1 MLSHIDMRECNGIF
15 GRKLFLI
22 RTFFQKSLQGRVVSG
37 HSSADKHAHSR
48 QSSQLPLVF
57 WGLLLLAFALR
68 VPGLTRPLLG
78 NFSTKSVVYA
88 MMVRNWAEGRA
99 ALWQPTI
106 DCLVGGRRSLHMAEF
121 PVSAYLTGLSWRV
134 LGGSLDVWGRATAV
148 AFSVASVGLL
158 YLLARRCHGPRVALG
173 AGLTLALSPV
183 AVIYGQNFMIDASMV
198 FFALAAWYGVVRWL
212 DSHQPGWLLLGSL
225 SFCLLVLS
233 KFYLAAWLLPLT
245 AMLLWPQ
252 RFATPRLVQ
261 DVEHTFPTG
270 FWPLYL
276 LAAAVAMVPGIVWYT
291 YVYRMAM
298 PESPWAPYMY
308 TSLQRNAQGSP
319 LFDRMLWNPDF
330 YRQLLDDWTGVVLTP
345 IGFVLLLAGFLDR
358 TWRQYIL
365 WFVAAAVVVAAMP
378 VKFFKANYYY
388 VALLPPFCILAG
400 LGWQVLQERLPWSR
414 RAVVGL
420 LAIWVV
426 FSLRYSVRPA
436 FVTPEEDRAVVAAGL
451 ATEKLTAPDE
461 PIVTMHGDAIDLLY
475 YCNRPGWAIPPDVP
489 DLADVLRSFSRQG
502 ARYLVVVS
510 PASATIATRG
520 QTALASV
527 EPAARGEGYAV
538 YRLAR

>member
-1 MLSHIDMRECNGIF
+1 
-15 GRKLFLI
+15 
-22 RTFFQKSLQGRVVSG
+22 
-37 HSSADKHAHSR
+37 
-48 QSSQLPLVF
+48 
-57 WGLLLLAFALR
+57 
-68 VPGLTRPLLG
+68 
-78 NFSTKSVVYA
+78 
-88 MMVRNWAEGRA
+88 
-99 ALWQPTI
+99 
-106 DCLVGGRRSLHMAEF
+106 
-121 PVSAYLTGLSWRV
+121 
-134 LGGSLDVWGRATAV
+134 
-148 AFSVASVGLL
+148 
-158 YLLARRCHGPRVALG
+158 
-173 AGLTLALSPV
+173 
-183 AVIYGQNFMIDASMV
+183 
-198 FFALAAWYGVVRWL
+198 
-212 DSHQPGWLLLGSL
+212 
-225 SFCLLVLS
+225 
-233 KFYLAAWLLPLT
+233 
-245 AMLLWPQ
+245 
-252 RFATPRLVQ
+252 
-261 DVEHTFPTG
+261 
-270 FWPLYL
+270 
-276 LAAAVAMVPGIVWYT
+276 
-291 YVYRMAM
+291 
-298 PESPWAPYMY
+298 
-308 TSLQRNAQGSP
+308 
-319 LFDRMLWNPDF
+319 
-330 YRQLLDDWTGVVLTP
+330 
-345 IGFVLLLAGFLDR
+345 
-358 TWRQYIL
+358 
-365 WFVAAAVVVAAMP
+365 MP

-520 QTALASV
+520 QTALASL

>member
-1 MLSHIDMRECNGIF
+1 MSDR
-15 GRKLFLI
+15 
-22 RTFFQKSLQGRVVSG
+22 
-37 HSSADKHAHSR
+37 SSADKHSHSL
-48 QSSQLPLVF
+48 QSPQLPLVF

-78 NFSTKSVVYA
+78 NFSTKSVVFG

-99 ALWQPTI
+99 DLWHPTI

-121 PVSAYLTGLSWRV
+121 PVSAYLTGFGWRV

-158 YLLARRCHGPRVALG
+158 YLLVRRRHGPTAALG
-173 AGLTLALSPV
+173 TGLTLALSPV
-183 AVIYGQNFMIDASMV
+183 AVIYGQSFMIDASMV
-198 FFALAAWYGVVRWL
+198 FFALTAWYGVVRWL
-212 DSHQPGWLLLGSL
+212 DSHRPGWLLLGSL

-233 KFYLAAWLLPLT
+233 KFYLAAWLLPL
-245 AMLLWPQ
+245 AAILLRPQ
-252 RFATPRLVQ
+252 RFATPRLPQ
-261 DVEHTFPTG
+261 EEERAFPAG
-270 FWPLYL
+270 CWPLYL
-276 LAAAVAMVPGIVWYT
+276 LAAAVAMVPGIVWYA
-291 YVYRMAM
+291 YVYRTAM

-330 YRQLLDDWTGVVLTP
+330 YRQLLDDWAGVVLTP

-378 VKFFKANYYY
+378 VKFYKANYYY

-400 LGWQVLQERLPWSR
+400 LGWQVLRDRLPLSR

-420 LAIWVV
+420 LVIWVV

-451 ATEKLTAPDE
+451 ATEKLTVPDE
-461 PIVTMHGDAIDLLY
+461 PVVTMHGDAIDLLY
-475 YCNRPGWAIPPDVP
+475 YCDRPGWAISPDISNLV
-489 DLADVLRSFSRQG
+489 DVLGGHVRQG
-502 ARYLVVVS
+502 ARYLVVVHS
-510 PASATIATRG
+510 APATVATRCR
-520 QTALASV
+520 TALVSV
-527 EPAARGEGYAV
+527 EPAAQGPGYAV
-538 YRLAR
+538 YRLAW